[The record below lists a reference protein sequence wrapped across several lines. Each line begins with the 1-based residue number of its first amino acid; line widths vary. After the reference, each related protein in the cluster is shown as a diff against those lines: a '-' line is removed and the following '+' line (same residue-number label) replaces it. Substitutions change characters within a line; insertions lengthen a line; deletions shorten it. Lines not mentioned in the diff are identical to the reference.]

1 MGQEDEEWRI
11 EVERHRIR
19 GREKTHT
26 GRGRE
31 ILNNETLS
39 HVSHEM
45 QLEILIFESPGS
57 RKLPGLAILPAMLLC
72 GIPSNLLK

>member
-45 QLEILIFESPGS
+45 QLEILIF
-57 RKLPGLAILPAMLLC
+57 
-72 GIPSNLLK
+72 